1 MFSMTFDGEVELD
14 ESLFGRKCKYHKGKD
29 TGCKVW
35 IFGIVERSTNRL
47 ILYPVDRRNKQTLIP
62 LIKKHVK
69 PGATIFSDGW
79 AAYLTLNEE
88 GFSHFTVSHKTT
100 FRQKMNGVKLSTF
113 ESHLCEIVW
122 RNHHSKSN
130 IYQAFFDELRGV
142 YNLKDVPEFTYEH
155 QYSKDTFTMSEN
167 EKVVRMSD
175 VSDNSD
181 GDSDQVM
188 SVHAVSVQ
196 PVYVHPV
203 SVQSESV
210 HAVSVQ
216 SESVHAVSVQSES
229 VHAVSVQSESVQAVS
244 VRLPVQETTKEK
256 RGGRKV
262 EKQKRRSSSLPMT
275 RGRARKK
282 YGCPEGFTQVE
293 KRERCPNPYSKQ
305 NFVAFESSDDD
316 FDN

>member
-1 MFSMTFDGEVELD
+1 
-14 ESLFGRKCKYHKGKD
+14 
-29 TGCKVW
+29 
-35 IFGIVERSTNRL
+35 
-47 ILYPVDRRNKQTLIP
+47 
-62 LIKKHVK
+62 
-69 PGATIFSDGW
+69 
-79 AAYLTLNEE
+79 
-88 GFSHFTVSHKTT
+88 
-100 FRQKMNGVKLSTF
+100 MNGVKLSTF

-155 QYSKDTFTMSEN
+155 PIFKDTFTMSEN